1 MRGSP
6 VALRV
11 LVPSADL
18 AKAVGGPGVEAVI
31 WHIDD
36 DGLPA
41 PDADVL
47 ITERPRRHEHRPRI
61 GQITG
66 LRHLHLLSLGYEWVL
81 DHLPVGVAVSNSR
94 GAVEDATAE
103 HGLALILASL
113 RALPAAVDQQRR
125 GEWAPLWTSSLHGS
139 TVVVLGH
146 GGVGREV
153 VSRLE
158 PFRPASI
165 LPVASRAR
173 TTYAGLR
180 VHAMGELPAVLPRTD
195 VVVVTLPH
203 TPETERLVDEKFL
216 SALPD
221 GALLVNIGRGAVVD
235 TDALLAEVAAG
246 RLRAALDVTDPEP
259 LPAGHPLW
267 TAPGCLVTP
276 HMAGNTDEF
285 LRLATGIAVEQVR
298 RLASGRD
305 PVHRVV

>member
-1 MRGSP
+1 M
-6 VALRV
+6 ALRV
-11 LVPSADL
+11 LVPSTDL
-18 AKAVGGPGVEAVI
+18 AEAIAGPAVEAIV

-36 DGLPA
+36 GQLPV

-47 ITERPRRHEHRPRI
+47 ITERPRLHEHRPRI
-61 GQITG
+61 GQING
-66 LRHLHLLSLGYEWVL
+66 LRHVHLLSLGYEWVL
-81 DHLPVGVAVSNSR
+81 DHLPTGVAVSNSR

-113 RALPAAVDQQRR
+113 RALPAAAEQQHRHH
-125 GEWAPLWTSSLHGS
+125 WAPLWTTSLHGS

-158 PFRPASI
+158 PFRPAAI

-173 TTYAGLR
+173 TTGAGIH
-180 VHAMGELPAVLPRTD
+180 VHAVEDLPQLLPRAD

-203 TPETERLVDEKFL
+203 TPATEQLVDAAFL
-216 SALPD
+216 ARMRD

-235 TDALLAEVAAG
+235 TGALVAELTAG

-259 LPAGHPLW
+259 LPADHPLW
-267 TAPGCLVTP
+267 SAPGCMVTP

-285 LRLATGIAVEQVR
+285 IRLARETAVEQVR
-298 RLASGRD
+298 RLATGRE
-305 PVHRVV
+305 PLHRVH